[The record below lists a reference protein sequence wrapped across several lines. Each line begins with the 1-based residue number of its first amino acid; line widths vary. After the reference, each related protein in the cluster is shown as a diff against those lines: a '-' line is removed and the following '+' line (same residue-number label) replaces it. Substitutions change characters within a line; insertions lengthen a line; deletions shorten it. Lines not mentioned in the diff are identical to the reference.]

1 MRQDTEQAEPAAP
14 VVAVPPAAWLVVVAL
29 GIVYVVWGSTYL
41 AIRVVVEDLPPMASA
56 SWRYLVAGLLLG
68 AILAVRSGVRRLR
81 VTRRELLGCAA
92 LGLLLPALGNG
103 LVSVGEHQGAPSG
116 IAALLVAAVPLWV
129 IVYRRLAGDRPSRR
143 TTLGVLLGFAG
154 LVMLI
159 TSSGIGG
166 DVTIGASLIVMCAT
180 VFWSFG
186 SWSTPRLPLPKD
198 AFVLTVYEML
208 SGSVW
213 LVLFAT
219 VRGEHVLPT
228 SAPLDAWL
236 AWAYLVT
243 FGSVVAFTAY
253 VWVLSVAPISLV
265 ATYAYVNPVVAVFL
279 GWLILSEAV
288 TVSIMVGGLVVV
300 GAVAIVVSAER
311 QQQRAAATVPEAD
324 PDDATPMACG

>member
-1 MRQDTEQAEPAAP
+1 
-14 VVAVPPAAWLVVVAL
+14 
-29 GIVYVVWGSTYL
+29 
-41 AIRVVVEDLPPMASA
+41 
-56 SWRYLVAGLLLG
+56 
-68 AILAVRSGVRRLR
+68 
-81 VTRRELLGCAA
+81 
-92 LGLLLPALGNG
+92 
-103 LVSVGEHQGAPSG
+103 
-116 IAALLVAAVPLWV
+116 
-129 IVYRRLAGDRPSRR
+129 
-143 TTLGVLLGFAG
+143 
-154 LVMLI
+154 
-159 TSSGIGG
+159 
-166 DVTIGASLIVMCAT
+166 MCAT

-208 SGSVW
+208 CGSVW
-213 LVLFAT
+213 LLLFAS

-288 TVSIMVGGLVVV
+288 TLPILVGGLVVV

-311 QQQRAAATVPEAD
+311 QQNRAAAVVAGLRLAAGLPDAHPVDVHVLGELSVLDLGKLVVGGQQAQDEVLGDLGDAAAD
-324 PDDATPMACG
+324 APGLLAVDAEDQRPRRPLHGEDVEVLPPAVARAVEERVGDVGAGLDDAASLVAVDVAEEAAAVGLRRRTR

>member
-1 MRQDTEQAEPAAP
+1 
-14 VVAVPPAAWLVVVAL
+14 
-29 GIVYVVWGSTYL
+29 
-41 AIRVVVEDLPPMASA
+41 MASA
-56 SWRYLVAGLLLG
+56 SWRYFVAALLLA

-81 VTRRELLGCAA
+81 VTRRELLGCAI

-143 TTLGVLLGFAG
+143 TTFGVLLGFAG
-154 LVMLI
+154 LVLLI

-166 DVTIGASLIVMCAT
+166 EVKVGASLIIMCAT

-186 SWSTPRLPLPKD
+186 SWSTPRLPLPED

-208 SGSVW
+208 CGSAW
-213 LVLFAT
+213 LLLFAS

-228 SAPLDAWL
+228 SAPIDAWF

-279 GWLILSEAV
+279 GWLILSEPLTLPIV
-288 TVSIMVGGLVVV
+288 IGGLIVV
-300 GAVAIVVSAER
+300 GAVAVVVSAER
-311 QQQRAAATVPEAD
+311 QRNRLAAAEAD
-324 PDDATPMACG
+324 EATPLACG

>member
-1 MRQDTEQAEPAAP
+1 MQQETEHVEPAAP
-14 VVAVPPAAWLVVVAL
+14 AVAVPPAAWMVALAL

-41 AIRVVVEDLPPMASA
+41 AIRVVVEDLPPFASA
-56 SWRYLVAGLLLG
+56 SWRYFVAALLLA
-68 AILAVRSGVRRLR
+68 AILAVRSGVGRLR
-81 VTRRELLGCAA
+81 VTVRELLGCAA

-154 LVMLI
+154 LVVLI

-166 DVTIGASLIVMCAT
+166 DVKVGASLIVMCAT

-208 SGSVW
+208 CGSVW
-213 LVLFAT
+213 LLLFAT

-288 TVSIMVGGLVVV
+288 TLPIVIGGLVVV

-311 QQQRAAATVPEAD
+311 QQNRAAAVPEAD
-324 PDDATPMACG
+324 ADEATPMACG